1 MKHIFDIFEH
11 LIETLED
18 DNVDPLVID
27 MVNDALK
34 AFTEYLEEN
43 DELEE

>member
-1 MKHIFDIFEH
+1 MKYVFDIFEH

-18 DNVDPLVID
+18 ENVDPLVID

-34 AFTEYLEEN
+34 AFSESLETDD
-43 DELEE
+43 DE